1 MRFLVLHGP
10 NLNLLGKREPQIY
23 GHATLKEIDADLHA
37 LAASKGVELRCFQSN
52 FEGALIE
59 AIQQA
64 AEDCDGI
71 VINPAAYG
79 HTSIALRDAL
89 LAAQLPAVEVHLSN
103 IAKRE
108 PFRHHTLISDV
119 VVGSIVGFGAFSYQ
133 LAFNAL
139 FQIATAQSTRS
150 GEQ

>member
-1 MRFLVLHGP
+1 MRFLILHGP

-23 GHATLKEIDADLHA
+23 GHSTLKEIDAELQA
-37 LAASKGVELRCFQSN
+37 LAAAHNAELRCFQSN
-52 FEGALIE
+52 FEGALVE

-89 LAAQLPAVEVHLSN
+89 LAAQLPTVEVHLSN
-103 IAKRE
+103 LAKRE
-108 PFRHHTLISDV
+108 PFRRQTLISDV
-119 VVGSIVGFGAFSYQ
+119 AVGSIVGFGALSYS
-133 LAFNAL
+133 LALTAL
-139 FQIATAQSTRS
+139 LQIATAQSTRS